1 MSELPVYSGPRTHA
15 DDYALGHAACRRAR
29 LRRSRWQEVARAARP
44 ALRGLP
50 APAVEACA
58 RALLAETAEI
68 AQMGFPPAPYDR
80 RPREEFQRALIAGA
94 CQALKR
100 GDQVAAVRQAPDGT
114 WEVSDLCIPPVY
126 PSEPEPAGTATARR
140 PALRLVAD
148 GHQPPAPGAGTRQAV
163 R

>member
-1 MSELPVYSGPRTHA
+1 MSGQLARSGLLA
-15 DDYALGHAACRRAR
+15 DGDGYGLGHAACRRAR
-29 LRRSRWQEVARAARP
+29 LGAPAWQEVARAVRP
-44 ALRGLP
+44 ALPGLP

-80 RPREEFQRALIAGA
+80 QPREEFQRALLAGA
-94 CQALKR
+94 CQALR
-100 GDQVAAVRQAPDGT
+100 QGEQVAAVRQGHDGT
-114 WEVSDLCIPPVY
+114 WEAVEVRIPPLY
-126 PSEPEPAGTATARR
+126 PREPSTAPARR

-148 GHQPPAPGAGTRQAV
+148 GHQPPVSRAGTQGAV

>member
-1 MSELPVYSGPRTHA
+1 MSGLPARSGPRAHGDGYT
-15 DDYALGHAACRRAR
+15 LGHAACRQAR
-29 LRRSRWQEVARAARP
+29 LHAPTWQEVARAVRP
-44 ALRGLP
+44 ALPGLSR
-50 APAVEACA
+50 PAVEACA
-58 RALLAETAEI
+58 RALLAEAVEVSWM
-68 AQMGFPPAPYDR
+68 AFPPVPYDR

-100 GDQVAAVRQAPDGT
+100 GERVAVVRQAPDGT
-114 WEVSDLCIPPVY
+114 WEVNGLCIPPVY
-126 PSEPEPAGTATARR
+126 PSEPEPAGTATARH